1 LGWTL
6 VGIGALE
13 AANITFTLLIL
24 RATKLLE
31 EGRSVTGAVIVAVSL
46 FLGYRLAGAAAAT
59 VSGRAMDRHGALP
72 WLEGASLLLL
82 GAYALFAL
90 THGGVAQLAL
100 AFVMA
105 GAALGIVETAE
116 QVTVARAAPE
126 HTRALAFGAVN
137 ALQ

>member
-1 LGWTL
+1 VALAPAQALGRAEPSLSQAVRHLFRGALSWTL

-59 VSGRAMDRHGALP
+59 VGGQGDGPPRRAAVAGGRVAAAAWRLRAGRAPR
-72 WLEGASLLLL
+72 
-82 GAYALFAL
+82 
-90 THGGVAQLAL
+90 GGW
-100 AFVMA
+100 
-105 GAALGIVETAE
+105 
-116 QVTVARAAPE
+116 RSS
-126 HTRALAFGAVN
+126 RSRS
-137 ALQ
+137 